1 MNTGTSIAS
10 PLATAL
16 QRATRSQLTR
26 LTEITGLRPD
36 RLLKLADRSG
46 GGQHLAP
53 WLKREIAAALRV
65 PAADLF
71 DRGGQRQPVG
81 DERDP
86 RHRAHFESAGQ
97 TRNPDAAEG
106 RNRATAT
113 SA

>member
-16 QRATRSQLTR
+16 QRATRSQLNR

-46 GGQHLAP
+46 GEHLAP

-71 DRGGQRQPVG
+71 DRGGQANPEPV
-81 DERDP
+81 EHHP
-86 RHRAHFESAGQ
+86 RHVATPRARLEIIARS
-97 TRNPDAAEG
+97 
-106 RNRATAT
+106 RADGDRP
-113 SA
+113 